1 MNYNDKLKKM
11 EKDDLPNNF
20 NIYSEE
26 VKKNIIDY
34 IEQLDEIEK
43 KAYRIGKI
51 HLGSSFNVVKSNGF
65 IEWKKSKK

>member
-1 MNYNDKLKKM
+1 LNYNDKLKKM